1 MRPRCRPA
9 AGSLQTC
16 PGRHVYRG
24 NIGDIRILTAC
35 IAGLLVF
42 NTPADQQMKRTM
54 QEIDATATVDR
65 ELIGDDGQPTG
76 GSAVTVYIDLP
87 DDVPASALDVVSVEH
102 DSC

>member
-1 MRPRCRPA
+1 
-9 AGSLQTC
+9 
-16 PGRHVYRG
+16 
-24 NIGDIRILTAC
+24 
-35 IAGLLVF
+35 
-42 NTPADQQMKRTM
+42 MKRTM

-76 GSAVTVYIDLP
+76 GSAVTVYIELP